1 MSGGWW
7 QENNPNPA
15 EMRQL
20 IQHLQSELA
29 RAHQELAVLRGQ
41 RQQIN
46 SPHMHQA
53 SRFRFIPDS
62 LTWYEHD
69 ANARRMGGHLATIH
83 SGAENREVQ
92 AAARGQTIWIG
103 GLRHSH
109 RNGHGV
115 DTWRWSSESD
125 GFSSTGMLVS
135 PIIPVGMKM
144 QCKCTATEN
153 GTMCAK
159 IGKDLRCMNFLTP
172 IEETSV
178 FTLPNRPQY
187 NR

>member
-1 MSGGWW
+1 MQMLAEWVGILPPYTPVQKIEKYKLLHEDKPSGLVDFAIATGT
-7 QENNPNPA
+7 A
-15 EMRQL
+15 TGSIL
-20 IQHLQSELA
+20 GDG
-29 RAHQELAVLRGQ
+29 AV
-41 RQQIN
+41 
-46 SPHMHQA
+46 
-53 SRFRFIPDS
+53 
-62 LTWYEHD
+62 
-69 ANARRMGGHLATIH
+69 
-83 SGAENREVQ
+83 
-92 AAARGQTIWIG
+92 
-103 GLRHSH
+103 
-109 RNGHGV
+109 
-115 DTWRWSSESD
+115 ESD

>member
-1 MSGGWW
+1 M
-7 QENNPNPA
+7 QMLA
-15 EMRQL
+15 EWVGIL
-20 IQHLQSELA
+20 PPFTP
-29 RAHQELAVLRGQ
+29 VLRIEKYKRLLEAKPYG
-41 RQQIN
+41 
-46 SPHMHQA
+46 SEGFDM
-53 SRFRFIPDS
+53 D
-62 LTWYEHD
+62 T
-69 ANARRMGGHLATIH
+69 ATATGSILGDG
-83 SGAENREVQ
+83 SV
-92 AAARGQTIWIG
+92 
-103 GLRHSH
+103 
-109 RNGHGV
+109 
-115 DTWRWSSESD
+115 ESD

-135 PIIPVGMKM
+135 PTMPVGMKT

>member
-29 RAHQELAVLRGQ
+29 RAHQELAMLRGQ

-46 SPHMHQA
+46 SAHMHQP

-103 GLRHSH
+103 GLRHGH

-115 DTWRWSSESD
+115 DSWRWSSGERW
-125 GFSSTGMLVS
+125 FF
-135 PIIPVGMKM
+135 INWNVGEPNNSGGH
-144 QCKCTATEN
+144 EN
-153 GTMCAK
+153 AVQMYSN
-159 IGKDLRCMNFLTP
+159 GKWNDVRQDWKGPAVYEFP
-172 IEETSV
+172 HG
-178 FTLPNRPQY
+178 Y
-187 NR
+187 